1 MSQKDDERKNYEKKI
16 DLALS
21 KIHWLEK
28 IDTELIERTLLYQN
42 ELLLRIKDRV
52 KEILPLD
59 IHSVGSNYDSFDI
72 ATDSSLGYLSAL
84 LNELD
89 EENKKFAFH
98 YGVRCDEEEEE
109 EENEEDKEKEKKEQ
123 EEEEQSKK
131 YNDTFVPDCNN
142 ESESSMGEL
151 REIQQKIENAK
162 LNIVGQEEAK
172 KVVGELL
179 FKHCVTAD
187 SPNYIKSP
195 AFLYGPS
202 GCGKTYTVEVLAKAV
217 GLPVVLVNCS
227 TITENGMKGT
237 NISAEI
243 ETAYKN
249 LNVEEKIKFRKAIII
264 FDEFDK
270 AQDRVNGDPRF
281 NIMDN
286 LMPYFNKDVVN
297 GIDIS
302 NAQIF
307 VTGSCAKLKQKKAKK
322 ESKILGFG
330 GSVEKRAETTGSLSE
345 EDFLEYGYSNE
356 IIGRIGTFVEIEPL
370 TKSDFK
376 KIITQ
381 SKDSVFVKNKEDFK
395 NTYGAELEITDRAID
410 FVVEEAE
417 KRQIGARAVNNILS
431 VGLLNGEF
439 WALTNVEGV
448 KKVVVDFS
456 DSKGLYAY
464 HVAEKETPETENSEP
479 KESEN
484 IIEYDISGGVA

>member
-1 MSQKDDERKNYEKKI
+1 MSQKDDERKTYE
-16 DLALS
+16 
-21 KIHWLEK
+21 
-28 IDTELIERTLLYQN
+28 
-42 ELLLRIKDRV
+42 
-52 KEILPLD
+52 
-59 IHSVGSNYDSFDI
+59 
-72 ATDSSLGYLSAL
+72 
-84 LNELD
+84 
-89 EENKKFAFH
+89 
-98 YGVRCDEEEEE
+98 
-109 EENEEDKEKEKKEQ
+109 EKKEQ
-123 EEEEQSKK
+123 EEEKQGKC
-131 YNDTFVPDCNN
+131 NDLFVPDCNN

-162 LNIVGQEEAK
+162 LNIIGQENAK

-227 TITENGMKGT
+227 SITENGVKGI
-237 NISAEI
+237 NVSAAI
-243 ETAYKN
+243 KTAFDN
-249 LNVEEKIKFRKAIII
+249 MSPEKRIKSNKAIII

-286 LMPYFNKDVVN
+286 LMPYFNKDVKNVVD

-322 ESKILGFG
+322 AKKESKTLGFG
-330 GSVEKRAETTGSLSE
+330 GNVEKKAETTGSLSE

-381 SKDSVFVKNKEDFK
+381 SKDSVFVQNKEDFK

-439 WALTNVEGV
+439 WALANVKGV

-484 IIEYDISGGVA
+484 ITEYDISDGVA

>member
-1 MSQKDDERKNYEKKI
+1 MSQKDDERKTYKEEKK
-16 DLALS
+16 
-21 KIHWLEK
+21 
-28 IDTELIERTLLYQN
+28 
-42 ELLLRIKDRV
+42 
-52 KEILPLD
+52 
-59 IHSVGSNYDSFDI
+59 
-72 ATDSSLGYLSAL
+72 
-84 LNELD
+84 
-89 EENKKFAFH
+89 
-98 YGVRCDEEEEE
+98 
-109 EENEEDKEKEKKEQ
+109 Q
-123 EEEEQSKK
+123 EEEKQGGKC
-131 YNDTFVPDCNN
+131 NDLFVPDCNN
-142 ESESSMGEL
+142 ESESSTGEL

-249 LNVEEKIKFRKAIII
+249 LSVEEKIKFRKAIII

-286 LMPYFNKDVVN
+286 LMPYFNKSVVD

-322 ESKILGFG
+322 AKKESKTLGFG
-330 GSVEKRAETTGSLSE
+330 DSVEKKAETTGSLSE

-356 IIGRIGTFVEIEPL
+356 IIGRIGTFIEIEPL

-439 WALTNVEGV
+439 WALANVKGV

-484 IIEYDISGGVA
+484 ITEYDISGGVA